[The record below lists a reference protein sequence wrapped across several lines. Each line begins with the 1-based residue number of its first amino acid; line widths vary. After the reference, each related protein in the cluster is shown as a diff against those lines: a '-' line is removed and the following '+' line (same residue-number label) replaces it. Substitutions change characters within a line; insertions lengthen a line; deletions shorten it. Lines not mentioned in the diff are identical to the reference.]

1 MPTSESNT
9 SKRKSLLELEQENKQ
24 LEVDLSKSREK
35 IVELK
40 NQVEDLTKTLED
52 VERLTEEGDLSP
64 EKREQLSQMIKGKQN
79 S

>member
-40 NQVEDLTKTLED
+40 NQVEDLTKRLED
-52 VERLTEEGDLSP
+52 VERLIEEGDLSP
-64 EKREQLSQMIKGKQN
+64 EKREQPSQMIKGKQN